1 MTLTLLI
8 DFWKTGNDRH
18 DCREGYPTKAFL
30 QGEGQKR
37 VKNKKFFSALPK
49 TGPKQTNERV
59 TQT

>member
-1 MTLTLLI
+1 MTVMTVERG
-8 DFWKTGNDRH
+8 TQ
-18 DCREGYPTKAFL
+18 TKAFL